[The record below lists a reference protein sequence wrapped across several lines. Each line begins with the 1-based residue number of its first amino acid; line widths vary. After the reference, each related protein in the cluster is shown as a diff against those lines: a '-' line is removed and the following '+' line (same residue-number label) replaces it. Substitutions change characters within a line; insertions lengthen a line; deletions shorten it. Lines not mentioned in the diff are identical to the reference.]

1 MVSASPHSA
10 EPITIATCRTIL
22 RPWMP
27 PNFPYRGRRSCWRS
41 NRSVTTQDSC
51 VTPPNS
57 RRIVSSAVETMVRS
71 SAANSSKMRAA
82 KTGQELIGFVI

>member
-1 MVSASPHSA
+1 MVYASPHSA
-10 EPITIATCRTIL
+10 EPITIAACRIAAVDA
-22 RPWMP
+22 

-57 RRIVSSAVETMVRS
+57 RRIVSSVVETMVWS
-71 SAANSSKMRAA
+71 SAASSTKMRAA
-82 KTGQELIGFVI
+82 KRRGKSRLVS